1 MILSKGI
8 TGFYEDDNDM
18 QAIEPKLF
26 KKICYEFIQEYP
38 ATILSIDTSLINKNF
53 YVSELLLDDKSV
65 YLLMNAYYT
74 YFAFASSINDNIT
87 FINISNMNKSVLMK
101 YGWLNKNQL
110 NESYH
115 DILNLLSPIE
125 LEQINYWKP
134 QTIGEIIYNYWD

>member
-1 MILSKGI
+1 
-8 TGFYEDDNDM
+8 
-18 QAIEPKLF
+18 
-26 KKICYEFIQEYP
+26 
-38 ATILSIDTSLINKNF
+38 
-53 YVSELLLDDKSV
+53 
-65 YLLMNAYYT
+65 MNAYYT